1 MLGGVERESSDVIR
15 FWGVSNEAASGVTVK
30 GEQEKKSEVVCVP
43 ECFEALVADLMV
55 GGCVH

>member
-1 MLGGVERESSDVIR
+1 MLGGVERESSDVIG

-43 ECFEALVADLMV
+43 ECFEALVADLVV
-55 GGCVH
+55 GGRVH